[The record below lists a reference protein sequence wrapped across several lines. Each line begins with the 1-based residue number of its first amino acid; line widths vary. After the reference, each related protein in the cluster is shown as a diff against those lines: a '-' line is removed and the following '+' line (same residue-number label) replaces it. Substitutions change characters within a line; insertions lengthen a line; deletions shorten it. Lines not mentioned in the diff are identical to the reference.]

1 MGHLAAFHCQ
11 ENFYITISE
20 SLWYVQY
27 WYKRYFLVLN
37 RHYDKTL
44 TKMIMYSRSLI
55 LSQIALHKVQNRAV
69 CSPNKNKN
77 NIRFEIHISVTFCH
91 TGNDTCL
98 ICFHSL
104 VFQIQV
110 LIPSQLK
117 LLYTNV
123 WEAMCWYLKVK
134 IIISRE
140 ALGSTPEGKPWWVV
154 GLDDPI

>member
-11 ENFYITISE
+11 DNFYITISE

-27 WYKRYFLVLN
+27 WYKIYFLVLN

-44 TKMIMYSRSLI
+44 TKMIMYSLSVI
-55 LSQIALHKVQNRAV
+55 LSQILFNKVKNRSV
-69 CSPNKNKN
+69 FSSNKNKN

-91 TGNDTCL
+91 TGNDTCF

-104 VFQIQV
+104 VFQIHV
-110 LIPSQLK
+110 LIHSQLK

-134 IIISRE
+134 IIIS
-140 ALGSTPEGKPWWVV
+140 K
-154 GLDDPI
+154 

>member
-11 ENFYITISE
+11 DNFYITISE

-44 TKMIMYSRSLI
+44 TQMIMYSRSVI
-55 LSQIALHKVQNRAV
+55 LSQILFNKVKNQSV
-69 CSPNKNKN
+69 FSSNKNKN

-91 TGNDTCL
+91 NDTCF

-104 VFQIQV
+104 VFQIHV
-110 LIPSQLK
+110 LIHSQLK

-134 IIISRE
+134 IIIS
-140 ALGSTPEGKPWWVV
+140 K
-154 GLDDPI
+154 

>member
-44 TKMIMYSRSLI
+44 TKMIMYSRSVI
-55 LSQIALHKVQNRAV
+55 LSQILFNKVKNRSV
-69 CSPNKNKN
+69 CSSNKNKN

-91 TGNDTCL
+91 TGNDTCF

-104 VFQIQV
+104 VFQIHV
-110 LIPSQLK
+110 LIHSQLK

-134 IIISRE
+134 IIIS
-140 ALGSTPEGKPWWVV
+140 K
-154 GLDDPI
+154 

>member
-11 ENFYITISE
+11 GNFYITISE
-20 SLWYVQY
+20 SFWYVQY

-44 TKMIMYSRSLI
+44 TQMIMYSRSVI
-55 LSQIALHKVQNRAV
+55 LSPILFNKVKNQSD
-69 CSPNKNKN
+69 CSSNKNKN
-77 NIRFEIHISVTFCH
+77 NIRFEIHIYVTFCH
-91 TGNDTCL
+91 TGNDTFL

-104 VFQIQV
+104 VFQIHV
-110 LIPSQLK
+110 LIPSQLQ

-134 IIISRE
+134 IIIS
-140 ALGSTPEGKPWWVV
+140 K
-154 GLDDPI
+154 